1 MYEIIKVN
9 CTQSINSFGGLSDD
23 FSGDGLR
30 GSLTHKSSPT
40 DEWTRWQNVEIFALG
55 NYTDFIGLLK
65 LRCFWQ
71 ASWHSVKE
79 YINSFFFNQ
88 YIRLKIHLY
97 FYGPRTKH
105 KSFCPWV
112 GHYDVTSCL
121 VAWFRGS
128 SRGVSVPGP
137 MFFLVRGLCPW
148 SHVSSR
154 GVCLSVLRV
163 NPMTQ
168 KSFL

>member
-9 CTQSINSFGGLSDD
+9 YTQSINSFGGLSDD

-105 KSFCPWV
+105 MSFCPWV
-112 GHYDVTSCL
+112 GHYDVTFCL
-121 VAWFRGS
+121 AACIKPDTPINVYTRFCLNTAKSKFSLVSPVADWWNTINKQLNWI
-128 SRGVSVPGP
+128 VY
-137 MFFLVRGLCPW
+137 
-148 SHVSSR
+148 
-154 GVCLSVLRV
+154 
-163 NPMTQ
+163 
-168 KSFL
+168 